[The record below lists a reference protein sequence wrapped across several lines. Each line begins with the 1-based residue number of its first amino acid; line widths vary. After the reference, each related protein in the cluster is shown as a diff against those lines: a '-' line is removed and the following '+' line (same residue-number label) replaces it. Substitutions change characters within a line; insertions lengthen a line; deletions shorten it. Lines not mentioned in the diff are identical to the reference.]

1 MVRRYEKE
9 NNLPKTSHLGAFLR
23 RDVIKTEDL
32 VADREAGMTYKE
44 IAEKYGVSEAMPRNR
59 IYLRAKKSLD
69 AA

>member
-1 MVRRYEKE
+1 VVRRYEKE

-44 IAEKYGVSEAMPRNR
+44 IAEKYGVSKYMSQYRLNKINKEKP
-59 IYLRAKKSLD
+59 
-69 AA
+69 